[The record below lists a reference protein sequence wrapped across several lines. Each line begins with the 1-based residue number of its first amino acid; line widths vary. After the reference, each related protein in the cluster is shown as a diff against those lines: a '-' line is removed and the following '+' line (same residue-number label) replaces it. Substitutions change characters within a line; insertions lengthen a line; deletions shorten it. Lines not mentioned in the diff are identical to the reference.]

1 MVSSHR
7 TALICEGENHQR
19 SRREFGR
26 WVRDEPA
33 AARYFGI
40 GSNLQKRLK
49 VIVENHVQIAREP
62 SNNNKQRRA
71 MGQN

>member
-1 MVSSHR
+1 M
-7 TALICEGENHQR
+7 
-19 SRREFGR
+19 
-26 WVRDEPA
+26 RDEPA
-33 AARYFGI
+33 AAPTSFGI

-71 MGQN
+71 RAELEWGVWRG

>member
-1 MVSSHR
+1 
-7 TALICEGENHQR
+7 
-19 SRREFGR
+19 
-26 WVRDEPA
+26 VRDEPA